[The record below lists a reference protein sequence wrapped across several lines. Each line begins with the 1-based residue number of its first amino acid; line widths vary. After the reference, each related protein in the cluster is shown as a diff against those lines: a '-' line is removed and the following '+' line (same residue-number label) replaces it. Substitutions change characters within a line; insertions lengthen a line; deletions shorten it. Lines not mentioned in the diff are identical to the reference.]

1 MSVPYTMPLREE
13 LVRVI
18 EASGATLPCDVGD
31 DTSLIRSGLLDS
43 TALFDLAL
51 WIEERVA
58 PGLDLASFDL
68 AEEWDTLA
76 KLLAFI
82 ERHAPAKV

>member
-1 MSVPYTMPLREE
+1 MSLRAE

-18 EASGATLPCDVGD
+18 AASGAALPRDVGD

-43 TALFDLAL
+43 TALFELAL

-58 PGLDLASFDL
+58 PGLDLTSFDL

-76 KLLAFI
+76 KLLVFI
-82 ERHAPAKV
+82 ERHAPTKG